1 MILLSTTQTK
11 ENEMYDALKA
21 QLEKTTK
28 NLERGEVQLADR
40 IFLNHILDELD
51 FILTNDIQEDGIHLT
66 GQMYTIAESTLQM
79 LGSTNE
85 LVEDGLD
92 D

>member
-1 MILLSTTQTK
+1 
-11 ENEMYDALKA
+11 MYDALQEQIK
-21 QLEKTTK
+21 KTTK
-28 NLERGEVQLADR
+28 NLERGEIQLADR

-51 FILTNDIQEDGIHLT
+51 FILTVTLDKKELPLIS
-66 GQMYTIAESTLQM
+66 GQMYDLGESTCQL
-79 LGSTNE
+79 LGSANE

>member
-1 MILLSTTQTK
+1 
-11 ENEMYDALKA
+11 MYDALKA
-21 QLEKTTK
+21 QIEVTTK
-28 NLERGEVQLADR
+28 RLERGEVLLADR

-51 FILTNDIQEDGIHLT
+51 FILNVTLDKETDTVFTT
-66 GQMYTIAESTLQM
+66 GVMYNIAESAVQM

-92 D
+92 

>member
-1 MILLSTTQTK
+1 
-11 ENEMYDALKA
+11 MYDALKA

-51 FILTNDIQEDGIHLT
+51 FILTTNIQENGVHLT
-66 GQMYTIAESTLQM
+66 GQMYEIAESTLQM

>member
-1 MILLSTTQTK
+1 
-11 ENEMYDALKA
+11 MYDALQEQIK
-21 QLEKTTK
+21 KTTK
-28 NLERGEVQLADR
+28 NLERGEVQLTDR

-51 FILTNDIQEDGIHLT
+51 FILTVTLDKKELPLIS
-66 GQMYTIAESTLQM
+66 GQMYDLAESTCQL

>member
-1 MILLSTTQTK
+1 MAF
-11 ENEMYDALKA
+11 DALKE
-21 QLEKTTK
+21 QLKTTTRR
-28 NLERGEVQLADR
+28 LEQGELQLSDR

-51 FILTNDIQEDGIHLT
+51 VILENGVPSTPSGYFDL
-66 GQMYTIAESTLQM
+66 AESTLEM